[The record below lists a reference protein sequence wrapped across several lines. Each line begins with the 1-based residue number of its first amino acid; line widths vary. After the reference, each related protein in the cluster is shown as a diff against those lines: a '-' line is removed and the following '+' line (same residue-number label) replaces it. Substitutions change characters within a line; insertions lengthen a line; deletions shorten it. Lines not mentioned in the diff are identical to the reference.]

1 MATSKTAAKKPA
13 EHAKETKEVKLTPVQ
28 VLDAI
33 GIDAICERIQSL
45 ETLTGIAQS
54 LGIRLSRLQDWL
66 AADAG
71 RSARARE
78 ARATTAA
85 QYDDDALR
93 RIDAAMDPFEL
104 AKAREAAQHL
114 RWRASKIAPKEYGDK
129 STIDLNATV
138 VTMTDEQRQER
149 LAELQA
155 KMNGK

>member
-1 MATSKTAAKKPA
+1 MVTSKTAAKKPA
-13 EHAKETKEVKLTPVQ
+13 ELAKEVKLSPVQ

-45 ETLTGIAQS
+45 ETLTGIAQA

-114 RWRASKIAPKEYGDK
+114 RWRASKIAPREYGDK
-129 STIDLNATV
+129 VTQEHTGAGGGPIDHSIS
-138 VTMTDEQRQER
+138 VTFVKPTP
-149 LAELQA
+149 
-155 KMNGK
+155 